1 VFYCAVHPVVLC
13 FIVLYIRLY
22 WVLLC
27 CTSGCIVFYCIV
39 HLVVLCFIVLYIRLC
54 CVLLYC
60 TLVVLCFLVL
70 YIRLYC
76 VLLYCTS
83 CCIVFYCI
91 VHPVYCVL
99 LYCTSACIVNIPG
112 INHSAHILKFSPP
125 PHTHTHTPSTALLF
139 TLHLLHPHSSKTD
152 FRLNLPEGQAGITKG
167 LQQFSV
173 PLFN

>member
-125 PHTHTHTPSTALLF
+125 PPHTHTPSTALLF
-139 TLHLLHPHSSKTD
+139 TLHLLHPHSSKLISD
-152 FRLNLPEGQAGITKG
+152 SICQKDKRG
-167 LQQFSV
+167 
-173 PLFN
+173 